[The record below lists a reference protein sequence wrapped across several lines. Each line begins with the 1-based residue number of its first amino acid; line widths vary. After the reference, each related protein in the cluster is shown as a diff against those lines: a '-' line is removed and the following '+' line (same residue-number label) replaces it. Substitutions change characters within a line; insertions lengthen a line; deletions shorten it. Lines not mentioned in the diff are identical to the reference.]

1 MTGFP
6 FGVEIT
12 VLTPALAA
20 DPYSGESTS
29 EDWTSAASR
38 TVCGVGVGP
47 RVSEEPI
54 EDGRSRVSTGV
65 ALYLRGTGEVISAR
79 ERVVITEPAGY
90 AGTWLVDGDPQVYAH
105 PMSGWQAGTVVPI
118 RRVSG

>member
-1 MTGFP
+1 MSGFP
-6 FGVEIT
+6 FGVEVTI
-12 VLTPALAA
+12 LTPALAA
-20 DPYSGESTS
+20 DPYSGEATS
-29 EDWTSAASR
+29 EDWASAASR

-47 RVSEEPI
+47 RVSDEPAQ
-54 EDGRSRVSTGV
+54 DGRRAVTTGV
-65 ALYLRGTGEVISAR
+65 ALYLRGTDEAITAR
-79 ERVVITEPAGY
+79 ERVVITDPAGY